1 MTCEETRELLDLYAL
16 GALDDAEARSV
27 AAHLEGCPACRKD
40 LAHAETTVAQMP
52 LALATASRLELPPD
66 LRTRVLASAT
76 EASRAPSGAVASVP
90 TLHPASTPSVA
101 WFNRR
106 RLAVAAAV
114 VIMVASLGW
123 SVRLSQALDRERSV
137 RESMSDLASQQQEI
151 VIEVLDAP
159 DGETRFLRATAD
171 DSNAYGK
178 VYTRSDMPD
187 VVVMANR
194 LPPPPDGMA
203 YHVWLTV
210 EGRTVYAG
218 ALPLS
223 DKGFGVL
230 IHEASRPGPVY
241 DAVEITLQPS
251 EPSEAGGEVVLRWTV
266 DA

>member
-1 MTCEETRELLDLYAL
+1 MTCEVTRELLDLYAL
-16 GALDDAEARSV
+16 GALDDAEARNV
-27 AAHLEGCPACRKD
+27 AAHVEGCPACRQA
-40 LAHAETTVAQMP
+40 LAQAEAAVAQMP
-52 LALATASRLELPPD
+52 LALASASRIQLPPD
-66 LRTRVLASAT
+66 LRARVFASAT
-76 EASRAPSGAVASVP
+76 EASRAPSGAVAS
-90 TLHPASTPSVA
+90 ASTLRSKSTPTVA
-101 WFNRR
+101 WINRR

-114 VIMVASLGW
+114 LILVASLGW

-159 DGETRFLRATAD
+159 DGETRFLAPLSDEST
-171 DSNAYGK
+171 AYGK
-178 VYTRSDMPD
+178 VYTRSDIPD

-194 LPPPPDGMA
+194 LPPPPGGMA

-210 EGRTVYAG
+210 DGRTVYAG

-241 DAVEITLQPS
+241 DAVQITLQPT
-251 EPSEAGGEVVLRWTV
+251 EPSEPGGEVVLRWT
-266 DA
+266 AE